1 MSFNMSAIY
10 FLWQEDYLQGA
21 GNIEY
26 WKKKTPGIDRI
37 YRDLEYCIY
46 ELGLWFA
53 RQVCSSLPSHY
64 IVAHGH
70 FFYFI
75 GIVPNLEGKSRRK
88 GKNWRGQRLF
98 L

>member
-1 MSFNMSAIY
+1 MSAIY
-10 FLWQEDYLQGA
+10 FLWQEDCLQAA

-26 WKKKTPGIDRI
+26 WKKRTPGIDRI

-53 RQVCSSLPSHY
+53 RQVCSSLPSHC

-70 FFYFI
+70 FFCFLCTL
-75 GIVPNLEGKSRRK
+75 PNLEGKSCRK
-88 GKNWRGQRLF
+88 GKNWRGQRL
-98 L
+98 